1 MPSKKRKEHSR
12 TTNTIFNFTSS
23 VGGQVIVMI
32 MNFVVRT
39 FFIRTLGREYL
50 GINGLFSNI
59 LSLLSLAE
67 LGVGSA
73 ILYKLYDP
81 IAKDDRHRITVLMN
95 FYKSAYRLIG
105 TAVAAIGLALIP
117 FLPMLI
123 KNYDSLIELNI
134 NPVLIFLLYLFNS
147 VSSYM
152 FLAYKSSI
160 IKAHQKEYIIS
171 VISYF
176 TTIAKGICQII
187 SLLTVRSFEVYVA
200 VSIFFVILQN
210 CIFAAVAN
218 KMYPYIT
225 EKTDEKLSREETR
238 GIIKDCSAL
247 FLYKI
252 NTVVLKSTDNIVL
265 SVFRGLG
272 EVGLYSNYYIFYTTV
287 QTLFSKIFN
296 SVSHSLGNLHT
307 THDVKHEYKIF
318 EVVNLVTVILGGT
331 AFAGISAVADEFIL
345 TWLGA
350 EWVIPQPFSFILG
363 LELYTMAIRTALS
376 KYRATMGLFQQARF
390 RPLAGMIINVVMSV
404 ILVNVWGIS
413 GVLFATVIADWTTFM
428 WFDPIIIHK
437 HGFKNAFPVKGYF
450 IANISYFA
458 IVCVVTLADNL
469 ICSRFLTGMGWIS
482 VILHAVICAI
492 TVPGAL
498 LIFKRGSQE
507 GSYVN
512 AALIKYVRKVI
523 K

>member
-1 MPSKKRKEHSR
+1 MPARKLKEHSR

-23 VGGQVIVMI
+23 VGGQLLVMI

-81 IAKDDRHRITVLMN
+81 IARDDRHRITVLMN
-95 FYKSAYRLIG
+95 FYRTAYRIIG
-105 TAVAAIGLALIP
+105 TAVAAVGLTLIP

-134 NPVLIFLLYLFNS
+134 NPVLIFLLYLLNS

-152 FLAYKSSI
+152 FLAYKSAI

-171 VISYF
+171 LISYF
-176 TTIAKGICQII
+176 VTVAKGVFQILT
-187 SLLTVRSFEVYVA
+187 LLTIRSFEVYVA
-200 VSIFFVILQN
+200 VSIAFVILQN
-210 CIFAAVAN
+210 CIFAFVAN
-218 KMYPYIT
+218 RMYPYIT

-238 GIIKDCSAL
+238 GIIRDCSAL

-265 SVFRGLG
+265 SVFKGLG
-272 EVGLYSNYYIFYTTV
+272 EVGMYSNYYIFYTTI
-287 QTLFSKIFN
+287 QTLFAKIFN

-307 THDVKHEYKIF
+307 THDVRHEYKIF
-318 EVVNLVTVILGGT
+318 EVVNLITVILGGT
-331 AFAGISAVADEFIL
+331 AFAGISAVADEFIR

-390 RPLAGMIINVVMSV
+390 RPLAGMIINVVLSV
-404 ILVNVWGIS
+404 ALVNVWGIS
-413 GVLFATVIADWTTFM
+413 GVLLATVIADWTTFM

-437 HGFKNAFPVKGYF
+437 YGFKNAFPVRGYF
-450 IANISYFA
+450 ITNIAYFA
-458 IVCVVTLADNL
+458 IVCVVTAADNL
-469 ICSRFLTGMGWIS
+469 ICSRLFSGMGWGS
-482 VILHAVICAI
+482 VLLHAAICGI
-492 TVPGAL
+492 TVPGARL
-498 LIFKRGSQE
+498 LYKCGSEE
-507 GSYVN
+507 GRYVN
-512 AALIKYVRKVI
+512 TAIMKYVHKVI
-523 K
+523 R